1 MFYTDKSQSLY
12 VDIRGLITVVYRY
25 IKYLVLFQLQ
35 LLAQHISTSF
45 LKKKMPKILVVFV
58 SVALLA
64 IGNLQFAEGHG
75 MMLDPPGRSSMWRLG
90 FPTPVNN
97 DDNGLNC
104 GGRKVI
110 LANKLLN
117 SMQLA
122 R

>member
-1 MFYTDKSQSLY
+1 MAS
-12 VDIRGLITVVYRY
+12 ILIL
-25 IKYLVLFQLQ
+25 LV
-35 LLAQHISTSF
+35 SSVTF
-45 LKKKMPKILVVFV
+45 LT
-58 SVALLA
+58 

>member
-1 MFYTDKSQSLY
+1 
-12 VDIRGLITVVYRY
+12 
-25 IKYLVLFQLQ
+25 
-35 LLAQHISTSF
+35 
-45 LKKKMPKILVVFV
+45 MPKILVVFV